1 MNNNNK
7 KFIRHKKYATKVL
20 RERIVKMVNEGFS
33 HQEIAE
39 ILGLNSRQLVRYH
52 YKKAKGL

>member
-1 MNNNNK
+1 
-7 KFIRHKKYATKVL
+7 
-20 RERIVKMVNEGFS
+20 MVNEGFS